1 MQFSLSKIISYSF
14 VALIGYIPVAH
25 ANETVRLCYEDEDYA
40 PYLRGESQQPAKPN
54 PGVLVEITQAAFKE
68 AGQKVQYIRR
78 PWKRCMHLL
87 RDGKIAGMFGVIH
100 TKEREKIGKYPMQ
113 NGEIDLERRLLFVDY
128 PIFYNA
134 AHSAIQ
140 WDGQKFSG
148 TTPRIGTPLG
158 YATVKSLKN
167 EHKITPNTSFLPET
181 GLKLVSEGKLD
192 GYIVEKNVGLSLL
205 SKLGLKEEVIVHQP
219 PFKRHALYLVL
230 SHDFY
235 EKNSKV
241 AEKIWSTLAVL
252 RKTVLDSIMKKYMHK
267 IQ

>member
-1 MQFSLSKIISYSF
+1 MQFPFDKIISCCFF
-14 VALIGYIPVAH
+14 VFLGYMPVAYG
-25 ANETVRLCYEDEDYA
+25 NETARLCYEDEDYA

-68 AGQKVQYIRR
+68 VGQKVEYIRR

-100 TKEREKIGKYPMQ
+100 TKEREKIAKYPMK
-113 NGEIDLERRLLFVDY
+113 NGEIDLDRRLLFVDY
-128 PIFYNA
+128 PIFYNPS
-134 AHSAIQ
+134 HSAIK
-140 WDGQKFSG
+140 WDGDTFSG
-148 TTPRIGTPLG
+148 PAPRIGTPLG
-158 YATVKSLKN
+158 YATVKSLKKEQN
-167 EHKITPNTSFLPET
+167 ITPNTSFLPEQ

-205 SKLGLKEEVIVHQP
+205 SRLGIQDEVAPYRQ

-230 SHDFY
+230 SHGFY
-235 EKNSKV
+235 EKNSKES
-241 AEKIWSTLAVL
+241 EKVWSTLAVL

>member
-1 MQFSLSKIISYSF
+1 MQFSLSKIISYCF
-14 VALIGYIPVAH
+14 VSLLGYMPVAYG
-25 ANETVRLCYEDEDYA
+25 NEAVRLCYEDEDYA
-40 PYLRGESQQPAKPN
+40 PYLRGDTQQPAKPN
-54 PGVLVEITQAAFKE
+54 PGVLVEITKAAFQE

-113 NGEIDLERRLLFVDY
+113 NGEVDPERRLLFVDY

-140 WDGQKFSG
+140 WDGQRFSG
-148 TTPRIGTPLG
+148 PAPRIGTPLG
-158 YATVKSLKN
+158 YATVKSLKK
-167 EHKITPNTSFLPET
+167 EHKIIPNTSFLPAS

-205 SKLGLKEEVIVHQP
+205 SKLGLKDKVVAHQP

-235 EKNSKV
+235 ENNSKE

-252 RKTVLDSIMKKYMHK
+252 RKTVLDSIMKKYMYK

>member
-1 MQFSLSKIISYSF
+1 MQTPFGKVISYCFFILFSSIS
-14 VALIGYIPVAH
+14 VAYS
-25 ANETVRLCYEDEDYA
+25 NETARLCYEDEDYA
-40 PYLRGESQQPAKPN
+40 PYLRGDTQQPAKPN
-54 PGVLVEITQAAFKE
+54 PGVLVEITQVAFKE

-113 NGEIDLERRLLFVDY
+113 NGEIDSERRLLFVDY
-128 PIFYNA
+128 PIFRNA
-134 AHSAIQ
+134 ANATIS
-140 WDGQKFSG
+140 WDGQKFSDPA
-148 TTPRIGTPLG
+148 PRIGTPLG
-158 YATVKSLKN
+158 YATVKSLKK
-167 EHKITPNTSFLPET
+167 EHQIIPNTSFLPEQ

-192 GYIVEKNVGLSLL
+192 GYIVEKNVGLSILG
-205 SKLGLKEEVIVHQP
+205 KLDLKDKIIPHQP

-235 EKNSKV
+235 EKNSKE

-252 RKTVLDSIMKKYMHK
+252 RKTVLDSIMKKYMHN